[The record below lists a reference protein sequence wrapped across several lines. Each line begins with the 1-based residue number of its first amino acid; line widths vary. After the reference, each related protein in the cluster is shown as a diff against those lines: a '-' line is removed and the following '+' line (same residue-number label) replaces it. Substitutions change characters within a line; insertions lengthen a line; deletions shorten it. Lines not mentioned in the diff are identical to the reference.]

1 MIMEVLGKNKLNIN
15 LKKCSFLPSNIEF
28 LGFIVGVVGNRSI
41 ELTIQT
47 FRERHMPKIMGVLT
61 YIFS

>member
-28 LGFIVGVVGNRSI
+28 LGFIVGVVGIRSI
-41 ELTIQT
+41 ELKIQT
-47 FRERHMPKIMGVLT
+47 FRERHMLKIMGVLT
-61 YIFS
+61 YIFP